1 MYLIKYSRT
10 SYTYITLDK
19 HLISNVKTNGDVLF
33 NVIDVGDEVI
43 VTEETEGPVDYSKDD
58 KEARDNLLFCN
69 QYEEMFNLKT
79 ENVTHY
85 LNHLDFLLFI
95 LIVLLSR

>member
-1 MYLIKYSRT
+1 MQA
-10 SYTYITLDK
+10 
-19 HLISNVKTNGDVLF
+19 NGDGLF

-58 KEARDNLLFCN
+58 KEARDNLLLCN
-69 QYEEMFNLKT
+69 QYQKMFNLKT
-79 ENVTHY
+79 ERFTRY

>member
-1 MYLIKYSRT
+1 MQA
-10 SYTYITLDK
+10 
-19 HLISNVKTNGDVLF
+19 NGDSLF

-69 QYEEMFNLKT
+69 HYEEMFNLKT
-79 ENVTHY
+79 ESFTHY

>member
-1 MYLIKYSRT
+1 MQA
-10 SYTYITLDK
+10 
-19 HLISNVKTNGDVLF
+19 NGDGLF
-33 NVIDVGDEVI
+33 NIVDVGDEVI

-58 KEARDNLLFCN
+58 KEARDNLLLCN
-69 QYEEMFNLKT
+69 QYREMFNLKT
-79 ENVTHY
+79 ESFTHY

>member
-1 MYLIKYSRT
+1 MQENGEVLIN
-10 SYTYITLDK
+10 
-19 HLISNVKTNGDVLF
+19 LIE
-33 NVIDVGDEVI
+33 VGNEVI
-43 VTEETEGPVDYSKDD
+43 VTKKTEGPVDYSKDD

-95 LIVLLSR
+95 LIVLLSW

>member
-1 MYLIKYSRT
+1 MQA
-10 SYTYITLDK
+10 
-19 HLISNVKTNGDVLF
+19 NGDSLF

-58 KEARDNLLFCN
+58 KEARDNLLLCN
-69 QYEEMFNLKT
+69 QYQEMFNLKT
-79 ENVTHY
+79 ESFTHY

>member
-1 MYLIKYSRT
+1 MQA
-10 SYTYITLDK
+10 
-19 HLISNVKTNGDVLF
+19 NGDGLF

-58 KEARDNLLFCN
+58 KEARENLLLCN
-69 QYEEMFNLKT
+69 QYREMFNLKT
-79 ENVTHY
+79 ESFTHY